1 MPSKSDR
8 SKLRSLWERFL
19 NALFVARFPGSARYW
34 EMRYRLGGTSGAGS
48 YGPDRQ
54 YKATFLNR
62 FFRVHDVAS
71 VIDFGFG
78 DGSQLQD
85 LHVRR
90 YLGFDVSPAAV
101 ERCRALFA
109 NDSTKEFQLVS
120 DYRGERAQAS
130 LSLDVL
136 YHLVEDE
143 VFDLYLAR
151 LFSAAERWVIVYATN
166 NEDGRAVRGRHV
178 RDRAFTAIAAE
189 RFAEFRLVESP
200 PRPPE
205 LDNVDGASF
214 FVFERA

>member
-1 MPSKSDR
+1 M
-8 SKLRSLWERFL
+8 L
-19 NALFVARFPGSARYW
+19 NALFLARFPGSARYW

-62 FFRVHDVAS
+62 FFRTHDVKS

-85 LHVRR
+85 LVVKQ

-109 NDSTKEFQLVS
+109 GDPTKEFRLVD
-120 DYRGERAQAS
+120 DYRGERAEVS

-143 VFDLYLAR
+143 VFDAYLAR
-151 LFSAAERWVIVYATN
+151 LFAASQRWVIVYATN
-166 NEDGRAVRGRHV
+166 RDDTRAARGKHV
-178 RDRAFTAIAAE
+178 RDRAFTATASS
-189 RFAEFRLVESP
+189 RFPDFRLVESP

-205 LDNVDGASF
+205 LENVEGASF
-214 FVFERA
+214 FVFERAASLRTP

>member
-1 MPSKSDR
+1 
-8 SKLRSLWERFL
+8 
-19 NALFVARFPGSARYW
+19 
-34 EMRYRLGGTSGAGS
+34 MRYRLGGTSGAGS

-62 FFRVHDVAS
+62 FFRMHDVQM

-85 LHVRR
+85 LVMKR

-109 NDSTKEFQLVS
+109 NDATKEFRLVG
-120 DYRGERAQAS
+120 DYRGEQAEVS

-136 YHLVEDE
+136 YHLVEDS

-151 LFSAAERWVIVYATN
+151 LFSASQRWVIVYATN
-166 NEDGRAVRGRHV
+166 VEDARPIRGRHV
-178 RDRAFTAIAAE
+178 RDRAFTALAAL
-189 RFAEFRLVESP
+189 RFPEFRLVESP
-200 PRPPE
+200 PRPTE
-205 LDNVDGASF
+205 LDDPDGATF
-214 FVFERA
+214 FVFERSAA

>member
-1 MPSKSDR
+1 M
-8 SKLRSLWERFL
+8 
-19 NALFVARFPGSARYW
+19 NALFLARFPGSARYW

-62 FFRVHDVAS
+62 FFRVHEVKS

-85 LHVRR
+85 LAMRR
-90 YLGFDVSPAAV
+90 YLGFDVSAAAV

-109 NDSTKEFQLVS
+109 NDATKEFRLVG
-120 DYRGERAQAS
+120 DYHGEQAEAS

-136 YHLVEDE
+136 YHLVEDD

-166 NEDGRAVRGRHV
+166 VEDARAVRGKHV
-178 RDRAFTAIAAE
+178 RDRAFTAIVAA
-189 RFAEFRLVESP
+189 RFPDFRLVESP

-205 LDNVDGASF
+205 LDNAEGASF
-214 FVFERA
+214 FVFERSAA